1 MDDMHDLDLMRM
13 IALIRMQSPL
23 QNEPP
28 RPDGVAER
36 CGFRYVLAAR
46 SHTWEKRLRDHA
58 WSALLVLAFVGSG
71 LNAGLFF
78 IFSNTIM
85 RAFDR
90 LPAAG
95 AVAAMNSINRVILNP
110 LFFLVFFGTALLCL
124 VLLVSRLDSPLIV
137 AGALFYLIG
146 SIGVTMVRN
155 VPLNGKLAKVSPSAD
170 DMEAQW
176 RDYRE
181 PWTRWN
187 HVRTVA
193 CLLAAA
199 AFIVEIAR

>member
-1 MDDMHDLDLMRM
+1 MTD
-13 IALIRMQSPL
+13 S
-23 QNEPP
+23 
-28 RPDGVAER
+28 VW
-36 CGFRYVLAAR
+36 
-46 SHTWEKRLRDHA
+46 T
-58 WSALLVLAFVGSG
+58 ALLVIAAVGTG
-71 LNAGLFF
+71 LVGGLFF

-95 AVAAMNSINRVILNP
+95 AVAAMASINRVILNP
-110 LFFLVFFGTALLCL
+110 VFFLAFFGTALLCL
-124 VLLVSRLDSPLIV
+124 ALLVGQRDSLLVV
-137 AGALFYLIG
+137 AGAALYLVG
-146 SIGVTMVRN
+146 SIGVTMVCN
-155 VPLNGKLAKVSPSAD
+155 VPLNEKLAAISPSAT

-176 RDYRE
+176 RAYRG

-199 AFIVEIAR
+199 AFVRSIALTSE

>member
-1 MDDMHDLDLMRM
+1 MK
-13 IALIRMQSPL
+13 
-23 QNEPP
+23 
-28 RPDGVAER
+28 
-36 CGFRYVLAAR
+36 
-46 SHTWEKRLRDHA
+46 SHLWT
-58 WSALLVLAFVGSG
+58 ALLILASVGSG

-95 AVAAMNSINRVILNP
+95 AVAAMNSINRIIQNP

-124 VLLVSRLDSPLIV
+124 VLLIGRLNSPLVV
-137 AGALFYLIG
+137 AGALFYLAG
-146 SIGVTMVRN
+146 SMGVTMVCN
-155 VPLNGKLAKVSPSAD
+155 VPLNDKLEKVSPSATD
-170 DMEAQW
+170 LETQW
-176 RDYRE
+176 HAYRR

-187 HVRTVA
+187 HVRVLA

-199 AFIVEIAR
+199 AFVIEISR

>member
-1 MDDMHDLDLMRM
+1 MK
-13 IALIRMQSPL
+13 
-23 QNEPP
+23 
-28 RPDGVAER
+28 
-36 CGFRYVLAAR
+36 
-46 SHTWEKRLRDHA
+46 SHLWT
-58 WSALLVLAFVGSG
+58 ALLILASLGSG

-110 LFFLVFFGTALLCL
+110 LFFLIFFGTALLCL
-124 VLLVSRLDSPLIV
+124 VLLVGRLNSPLVV
-137 AGALFYLIG
+137 AGALLYLAG
-146 SIGVTMVRN
+146 SIGVTMVCN
-155 VPLNGKLAKVSPSAD
+155 VPLNDKLEKVSPSAN
-170 DMEAQW
+170 DMERQW
-176 RDYRE
+176 HAYRG
-181 PWTRWN
+181 PWTQWN

-199 AFIVEIAR
+199 TFVIEISR

>member
-1 MDDMHDLDLMRM
+1 MKDHLWT
-13 IALIRMQSPL
+13 ALLI
-23 QNEPP
+23 
-28 RPDGVAER
+28 
-36 CGFRYVLAAR
+36 LAAI
-46 SHTWEKRLRDHA
+46 
-58 WSALLVLAFVGSG
+58 GGG

-124 VLLVSRLDSPLIV
+124 VLLVGRLDSPLV
-137 AGALFYLIG
+137 VVGALFYLIG
-146 SIGVTMVRN
+146 SIGVTMVCN
-155 VPLNGKLAKVSPSAD
+155 VPLNDKLARVSSSAE
-170 DMEAQW
+170 DMESQW
-176 RDYRE
+176 RAYRD

-193 CLLAAA
+193 CLLAAV
-199 AFIVEIAR
+199 AFVTEISR

>member
-1 MDDMHDLDLMRM
+1 MKAHLWT
-13 IALIRMQSPL
+13 ALLI
-23 QNEPP
+23 
-28 RPDGVAER
+28 
-36 CGFRYVLAAR
+36 LAA
-46 SHTWEKRLRDHA
+46 
-58 WSALLVLAFVGSG
+58 VGSG

-85 RAFDR
+85 RSFDR

-124 VLLVSRLDSPLIV
+124 VLLVGRLDSPLV
-137 AGALFYLIG
+137 VVGALFYLIG
-146 SIGVTMVRN
+146 SIGVTMVCN
-155 VPLNGKLAKVSPSAD
+155 VPLNDQLAKLSSPGD
-170 DMEAQW
+170 DMDAQW
-176 RDYRE
+176 PVYRG

-193 CLLAAA
+193 CLLAAI
-199 AFIVEIAR
+199 AFVAEISR